1 MVFLVKTRLDKS
13 PIHGVGVYADEFI
26 AKGTRTWEFTPGFD
40 VVLTKE
46 EVEKLPPL
54 AQAEMSIHAFV
65 SIVDGTY
72 VLCSDNAKFM
82 NHSDEPNIDS
92 GGVTEDVALRD
103 IQPGEELTCDYRLF
117 DAGSTGKLFENA
129 PIVEPFR
136 PASDLQRETRGAEVP
151 SVEPAEVTV
160 DVQVGGM
167 EWAVLPEGAVK

>member
-1 MVFLVKTRLDKS
+1 MD
-13 PIHGVGVYADEFI
+13 
-26 AKGTRTWEFTPGFD
+26 
-40 VVLTKE
+40 
-46 EVEKLPPL
+46 
-54 AQAEMSIHAFV
+54 IHAFV

-82 NHSDEPNIDS
+82 NHSDEPNVDS

-117 DAGSTGKLFENA
+117 DAGSTGKLFEKT
-129 PIVEPFR
+129 PIVEPCK
-136 PASDLQRETRGAEVP
+136 PAPGLHRENHGAEVP
-151 SVEPAEVTV
+151 AVEPAEVAV